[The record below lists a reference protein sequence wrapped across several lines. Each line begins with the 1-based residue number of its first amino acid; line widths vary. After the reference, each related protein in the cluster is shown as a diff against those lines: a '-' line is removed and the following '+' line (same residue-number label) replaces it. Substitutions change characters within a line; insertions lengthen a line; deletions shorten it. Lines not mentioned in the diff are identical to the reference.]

1 MDSLKKVSKKTW
13 IIIAA
18 VIIVLGGI
26 WYFVSHKKVSVLNKE
41 DIHVTFSGY
50 DSRGTY
56 DIEGGD
62 KVEKKI
68 VQTLIDKTKL
78 SDYWKSKVK
87 NNVEDLDDLEDF
99 KDPEGLDGM
108 EAVFGQKLKPS
119 ERKNLLRM
127 GQWATEIDDEVD
139 DNSKTSGLSNGDKVT
154 LAVTV
159 EPNGDKDSSDSAED
173 HELKSNPIKP
183 QKLTFTVKGLKKI
196 KTASTQTV
204 LKGLKVSFAGFNGK
218 GQAVLTSKGK
228 LLDDQPFTVKKNG
241 QLSNGDQVKIKAPA
255 RLFRDD
261 ALNYKGA
268 KSLTVKVHGLK
279 DVKKISNLD
288 EVTKVTDALINDRND
303 SNDIV
308 KYDNNFVSMYAIP
321 RLANAADEEDNDYDE
336 DVDNEVRVNEFH
348 GTLKNNLRIIVL
360 YKTIADYEDGA
371 QDTDYYRVTLT
382 GLHYSDDDQ
391 VDIDK
396 LNTEDNSEIESVS
409 GSLTTEEHN
418 LAADG
423 VKIK

>member
-1 MDSLKKVSKKTW
+1 M
-13 IIIAA
+13 
-18 VIIVLGGI
+18 
-26 WYFVSHKKVSVLNKE
+26 
-41 DIHVTFSGY
+41 
-50 DSRGTY
+50 
-56 DIEGGD
+56 
-62 KVEKKI
+62 
-68 VQTLIDKTKL
+68 
-78 SDYWKSKVK
+78 
-87 NNVEDLDDLEDF
+87 
-99 KDPEGLDGM
+99 
-108 EAVFGQKLKPS
+108 
-119 ERKNLLRM
+119 
-127 GQWATEIDDEVD
+127 
-139 DNSKTSGLSNGDKVT
+139 
-154 LAVTV
+154 
-159 EPNGDKDSSDSAED
+159 
-173 HELKSNPIKP
+173 
-183 QKLTFTVKGLKKI
+183 TFTVKGLKKI